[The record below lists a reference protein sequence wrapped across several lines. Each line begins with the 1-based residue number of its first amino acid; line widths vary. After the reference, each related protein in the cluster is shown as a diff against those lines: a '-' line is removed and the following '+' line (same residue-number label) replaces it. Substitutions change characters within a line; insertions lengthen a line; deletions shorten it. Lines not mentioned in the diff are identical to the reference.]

1 MKRQIEIDI
10 GKLTKASS
18 KNVLDVILPAGF
30 DPFGG
35 TPVAMACLSEAGGAL
50 GCMRGG
56 GVPLSVV
63 TACRVS
69 GGSSLIVDP
78 GWSPN
83 NSPEHSSS
91 VEGEGSSRPSS
102 LAASTTPWPSI
113 TSTTPESSPGD
124 AGINKAEMHTNEIT
138 NNVTLFAKIQ
148 SQIKTSTM

>member
-1 MKRQIEIDI
+1 
-10 GKLTKASS
+10 
-18 KNVLDVILPAGF
+18 
-30 DPFGG
+30 
-35 TPVAMACLSEAGGAL
+35 MACLSEAGAL

-69 GGSSLIVDP
+69 GGSLDVDSA
-78 GWSPN
+78 WSPN
-83 NSPEHSSS
+83 NSPELSSK

-124 AGINKAEMHTNEIT
+124 AGINKGGGRVEMSDAEDTGADWRFPFE
-138 NNVTLFAKIQ
+138 V
-148 SQIKTSTM
+148 